1 MNIKSISD
9 KTLALIEQYKD
20 VPYFNNK
27 TVGRRAGLRVEAGK
41 GNPKEISEEVETI
54 ARLNKINTKDLSIED
69 KRRLMVEN
77 NIGIDCSGFAYY
89 VLNEEGQSRGKGDI
103 GSHLHFVKFSNP
115 IRRLIAKIR
124 PIENSDVITF
134 ADNNNSKLISL
145 REVQAGDMVTMIGN
159 RNHILI
165 VESIEYEDSLPKI
178 IHYVHAIS
186 WPTDGEYGHG
196 IHRGKIVIV
205 DHGKSL
211 IEQNWIELD
220 KTGPENYT
228 FYRAKESQTELRRL
242 NWFD

>member
-1 MNIKSISD
+1 MNIKSIS
-9 KTLALIEQYKD
+9 KETLAVIEKYKD

-27 TVGRRAGLRVEAGK
+27 TIGKRAGLRVEAGK
-41 GNPKEISEEVETI
+41 GSPKEIYEELETM
-54 ARLNKINTKDLSIED
+54 ARLNKINLKDLSIED

-77 NIGIDCSGFAYY
+77 DIGIDCSGFAYY
-89 VLNEEGQSRGKGDI
+89 ILNEESLGRGKGNI
-103 GSHLHFVKFSNP
+103 SNHLHFVKFSNP
-115 IRRLIAKIR
+115 IRRLIAKLR

-145 REVQAGDMVTMIGN
+145 REVQAGDIVTMIGS

-165 VESIEYEDSLPKI
+165 VENIEYKDSLPNI
-178 IHYVHAIS
+178 IHYVHAIA

-196 IHRGKIVIV
+196 IHRGTIEIV
-205 DHGKSL
+205 DHGKTL
-211 IEQNWIELD
+211 LEQNWIELN

-228 FYRAKESQTELRRL
+228 YYRAKESLTELRRL